1 MSKIIFPSFLAFL
14 VLASLPISSA
24 SIDVIVDEPVKS
36 GYLDETTQFNLT
48 ISNSGFS
55 PEDVAVSVTGPH
67 LEWYQGVYSVVTV
80 HPNRNATKN
89 LDFFPTGFYGGE
101 FVYTIS
107 SSLLTQK
114 ETQTHMVKLVVLRPI
129 DIESVAGHYQG
140 KRLTVKT
147 VFSSIRED
155 ELGIEYEV
163 RDLEGNSITKTSETS
178 QVLSGET
185 EVSKSINL
193 PENILA
199 GEYQVLVSVE
209 SLRLESGSGFTI
221 EPVQDLITITT
232 KESTALYE
240 DVLVSIQNNGNIIEK
255 GIVNKQTVPNNDWI
269 SGLITAPDEC
279 TPQLDKKECRYVIN
293 SLMPG
298 ETAFITYRLE
308 FWPIYAQYALV
319 IIIII
324 SVIAFSFMRAASPK
338 IVKRYVGKG
347 TGKHAVVIEIKNP
360 FFRNMKNV
368 IVRDWI
374 SPLAHVLQEE
384 IDSTRPALRR
394 RSDAGTELIWKL
406 GDIKPNETRI
416 LTYKIKTLVQGS
428 LKMPRAYMRYH
439 NEKGKRFRALSKAM
453 TVE

>member
-1 MSKIIFPSFLAFL
+1 MNKIFPSFLAVLFL
-14 VLASLPISSA
+14 VSLPVSSA
-24 SIDVIVDEPVKS
+24 SVYITVDEPVKS
-36 GYLDETTQFNLT
+36 GYLDEIVQFNIT
-48 ISNSGFS
+48 ISNTGFS
-55 PEDVAVSVTGPH
+55 PEDVAVSVTGSRP
-67 LEWYQGVYSVVTV
+67 EFYQGVYSVLTV
-80 HPNRNATKN
+80 HPNKNITKN

-101 FVYTIS
+101 FVYNVTAF
-107 SSLLTQK
+107 SLVQK
-114 ETQTHMVKLVVLRPI
+114 ETETHMVKLIVLRPI
-129 DIESVAGHYQG
+129 EIESVSGQYRD
-140 KRLTVKT
+140 KKLSVKA
-147 VFSSIRED
+147 VFSSIREE
-155 ELGIEYEV
+155 ELEIGYEV
-163 RDLEGNSITKTSETS
+163 RDGEGNSITKAYDTV
-178 QVLSGET
+178 QVLEGET
-185 EVSKSINL
+185 EVSMSINL

-199 GEYQVLVSVE
+199 GEYQILASVD
-209 SLRLESGSGFTI
+209 SLRLEAGSGFTI

-240 DVLVSIQNNGNIIEK
+240 DVLISIQNNGNIIER
-255 GIVNKQTVPNNDWI
+255 GIVNRQTVPNNDWI
-269 SGLITAPDEC
+269 SGLITAPESC
-279 TPQLDKKECRYVIN
+279 TPQLDNKECTYVIN

-347 TGKHAVVIEIKNP
+347 TGKHAVIIEIKNP

-439 NEKGKRFRALSKAM
+439 NERGKRYRALSKAM